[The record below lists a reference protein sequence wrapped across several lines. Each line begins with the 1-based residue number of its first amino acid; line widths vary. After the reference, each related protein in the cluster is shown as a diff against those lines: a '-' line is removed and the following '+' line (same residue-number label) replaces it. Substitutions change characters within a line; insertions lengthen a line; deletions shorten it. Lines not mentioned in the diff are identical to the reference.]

1 MVLPGVVTA
10 EVVACPTLELPP
22 LVEEAGPEPDDEDL
36 DSLLEEEATEEAAE
50 EEAAEEDEAP
60 AVVEAAEDEVFE
72 AEEVE
77 AAEVL
82 ETEEDEELL
91 DSPLMTLMLWYEPDL
106 SVYWYSLMLSEG
118 ALSPP
123 A

>member
-1 MVLPGVVTA
+1 MLPGVVAA
-10 EVVACPTLELPP
+10 EVVACPTLEFPP
-22 LVEEAGPEPDDEDL
+22 FVEEAGPEPDEDF
-36 DSLLEEEATEEAAE
+36 DSLLEEAA

-60 AVVEAAEDEVFE
+60 AVVEAADDEVLE
-72 AEEVE
+72 AEVE
-77 AAEVL
+77 AAED

-91 DSPLMTLMLWYEPDL
+91 DSPLTTLMLWYEPDL